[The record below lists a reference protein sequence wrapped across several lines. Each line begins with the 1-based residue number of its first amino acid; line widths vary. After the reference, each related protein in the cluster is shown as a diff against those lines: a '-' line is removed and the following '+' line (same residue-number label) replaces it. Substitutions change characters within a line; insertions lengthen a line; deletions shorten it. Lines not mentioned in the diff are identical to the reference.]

1 MDGGNLHVQA
11 ITYSRGAFVEK
22 VIAGSA
28 RRQDFA
34 EQIPQIV
41 VAVEQYNRMVRMIQ
55 QCEKLKLE
63 VELAVKFN
71 EADATPYHTIAEIP
85 GTDLKDQLVMLG
97 AHLDSWGS
105 GTGATDNAAGV
116 AVCME
121 AVRILEALKLV
132 PRRTI
137 RVALWSGEENGARG
151 SQAYV
156 ERHFGSLS
164 GESPQQRTIIRK
176 PEYDKL
182 SAYYNL
188 DNGAGKIRGVYL
200 QGNAAARPIFRE
212 WLAPFQELGAATL
225 SFINVGGTDHIRF
238 DEIGLPGFQF
248 IQDELEYDTRT
259 HHTSQDVLERVQ
271 PEDLKKAAIIMAAF
285 IYHTAMRDEPLP
297 RKPMPAR

>member
-1 MDGGNLHVQA
+1 
-11 ITYSRGAFVEK
+11 
-22 VIAGSA
+22 
-28 RRQDFA
+28 
-34 EQIPQIV
+34 
-41 VAVEQYNRMVRMIQ
+41 
-55 QCEKLKLE
+55 
-63 VELAVKFN
+63 
-71 EADATPYHTIAEIP
+71 
-85 GTDLKDQLVMLG
+85 
-97 AHLDSWGS
+97 
-105 GTGATDNAAGV
+105 
-116 AVCME
+116 
-121 AVRILEALKLV
+121 
-132 PRRTI
+132 
-137 RVALWSGEENGARG
+137 
-151 SQAYV
+151 
-156 ERHFGSLS
+156 
-164 GESPQQRTIIRK
+164 
-176 PEYDKL
+176 
-182 SAYYNL
+182 L

>member
-97 AHLDSWGS
+97 AHL
-105 GTGATDNAAGV
+105 AGV
-116 AVCME
+116 PQPAQKWHRWGGWRVAWGRCGGRVLV
-121 AVRILEALKLV
+121 AGGCWWRAGAGGGCLVLAGGWPVGGAWSRRFWWRILAH
-132 PRRTI
+132 
-137 RVALWSGEENGARG
+137 WN
-151 SQAYV
+151 
-156 ERHFGSLS
+156 
-164 GESPQQRTIIRK
+164 
-176 PEYDKL
+176 
-182 SAYYNL
+182 
-188 DNGAGKIRGVYL
+188 
-200 QGNAAARPIFRE
+200 IFT
-212 WLAPFQELGAATL
+212 G
-225 SFINVGGTDHIRF
+225 
-238 DEIGLPGFQF
+238 
-248 IQDELEYDTRT
+248 
-259 HHTSQDVLERVQ
+259 
-271 PEDLKKAAIIMAAF
+271 
-285 IYHTAMRDEPLP
+285 MR
-297 RKPMPAR
+297 